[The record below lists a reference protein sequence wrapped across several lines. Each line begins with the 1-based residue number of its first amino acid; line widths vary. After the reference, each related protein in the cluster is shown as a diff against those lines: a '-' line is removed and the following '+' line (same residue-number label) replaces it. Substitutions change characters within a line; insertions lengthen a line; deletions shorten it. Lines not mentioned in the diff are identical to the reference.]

1 MLPSIARY
9 SASPGFAARV
19 LAPIGVLLLVCYPL
33 AVYLALVANRPGL
46 AVVLCA
52 LSFALLAMATPRRFR
67 LVAIALLGLVAIVGF
82 TAGLATGLSYA
93 PPVVINLGLAAWFGL
108 TLRASREPMISRFA
122 RIERGTLPPDLVAYT
137 RRLTLAWTLFFLAMA
152 AVSAALSMLPS
163 PAPWAWFTS
172 FGNWACVAALF
183 FGEHLYRRKRFPH
196 YPHASPMRV
205 IALVRTQWRA
215 PR

>member
-9 SASPGFAARV
+9 SASSGIAARV

-33 AVYLALVANRPGL
+33 AVYVALAANRPGL
-46 AVVLCA
+46 AIAFCL
-52 LSFALLAMATPRRFR
+52 LSLALLAMAAPRRFR
-67 LVAIALLGLVAIVGF
+67 PIATALLALVAFTGF
-82 TAGLATGLSYA
+82 VAGLGTELSYT
-93 PPVVINLGLAAWFGL
+93 PPVVINVGLAAWFGL
-108 TLRASREPMISRFA
+108 TLRAGREPMISRFA
-122 RIERGTLPPDLVAYT
+122 RIERGTLAPDLVAYT
-137 RRLTLAWTLFFLAMA
+137 RRLTLVWTLFFLAMA
-152 AVSAALSMLPS
+152 AISAALSVLPS

-183 FGEHLYRRKRFPH
+183 FGEHLYRRKRFAH

-205 IALVRTQWRA
+205 IALVRTQWRV